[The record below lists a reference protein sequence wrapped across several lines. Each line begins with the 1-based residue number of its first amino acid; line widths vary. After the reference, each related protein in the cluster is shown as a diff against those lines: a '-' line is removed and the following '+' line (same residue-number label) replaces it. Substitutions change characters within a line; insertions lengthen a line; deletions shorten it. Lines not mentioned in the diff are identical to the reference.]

1 MGTQS
6 GSNGWGA
13 RVLSLWIIWKKK
25 ASRSTWS
32 ANGWGA
38 RVCSLWTKP
47 RWPLEKRCFSSG
59 SRERVCVR
67 ETRRD
72 GGGREQRERKRF
84 VCELLARIA
93 RERTVNI
100 EGVVV
105 KRREEGEENYSE
117 FFLKK
122 NLVED
127 HGGCEVFWSSSGLLA
142 KQQVCVQVGRRQR
155 FQSRRR
161 CHSFVCQ

>member
-13 RVLSLWIIWKKK
+13 RVLKLWIIWKKK
-25 ASRSTWS
+25 ASRSTWL
-32 ANGWGA
+32 ANEWGA
-38 RVCSLWTKP
+38 RVCSLWTKS

-59 SRERVCVR
+59 SRERVSVCVR
-67 ETRRD
+67 DREETKAEEEDDRD
-72 GGGREQRERKRF
+72 S
-84 VCELLARIA
+84 VLCELLARIA
-93 RERTVNI
+93 RGRTVNI

-105 KRREEGEENYSE
+105 KRRRKLFGVVS
-117 FFLKK
+117 FFFP
-122 NLVED
+122 VED

>member
-13 RVLSLWIIWKKK
+13 RVVNLWIIWKKK
-25 ASRSTWS
+25 ASRSTWL
-32 ANGWGA
+32 ANEWGA
-38 RVCSLWTKP
+38 RVCSLWTKA

-59 SRERVCVR
+59 SRERESVCVR
-67 ETRRD
+67 D
-72 GGGREQRERKRF
+72 
-84 VCELLARIA
+84 
-93 RERTVNI
+93 
-100 EGVVV
+100 
-105 KRREEGEENYSE
+105 REETKAEEEDERNSVLCANCWRGLRGKGRWILRELWWRGEENYSE
-117 FFLKK
+117 LFLLFFF
-122 NLVED
+122 VED